1 MNPAI
6 RLLLSNRSWAQER
19 RAIDPTFFTRL
30 ARGQRPAFLWI
41 SCSDSRLPANEITA
55 TDPGELFV
63 HRNIA
68 NLVGAGDANVLSV
81 VQYAV
86 ESLGVDHVVICGH
99 YGCGGVRAALAGAAT
114 GHLASWLAPV
124 TSLVDRH
131 RAELD
136 ALPEEARADR
146 LVELSALAQ
155 LGRLATLQP
164 IVDAWST
171 RGRPYLHAWV
181 YSLQDGHINPLR
193 TLTPDGPVTLM
204 P

>member
-6 RLLLSNRSWAQER
+6 RLLLGNRSWAQER
-19 RAIDPTFFTRL
+19 TAIDPTFFTRL
-30 ARGQRPAFLWI
+30 SRGQRPAFLWI

-55 TDPGELFV
+55 SDPGELFV

-68 NLVGAGDANVLSV
+68 NLVHVADTNVLSV

-86 ESLGVDHVVICGH
+86 DALLVDHVVVCGH
-99 YGCGGVRAALAGAAT
+99 YGCGGVRAALDGAAT
-114 GHLASWLAPV
+114 GHLADWLTPV
-124 TSLVDRH
+124 SELVARH

-136 ALPEEARADR
+136 ALPEPARFDR
-146 LVELSALAQ
+146 LVELSALTQ
-155 LGRLATLQP
+155 LEKLAGLPT
-164 IVDAWST
+164 IADAWAR

-181 YSLQDGHINPLR
+181 YSLRDGLIHALR
-193 TLTPDGPVTLM
+193 TLTPEGPVALA